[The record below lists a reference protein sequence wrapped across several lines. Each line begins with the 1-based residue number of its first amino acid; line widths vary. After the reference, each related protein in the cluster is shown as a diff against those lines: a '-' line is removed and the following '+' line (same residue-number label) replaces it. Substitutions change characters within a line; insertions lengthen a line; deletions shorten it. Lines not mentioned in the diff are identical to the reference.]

1 MVIVMFYLYE
11 SAIDTVLTN
20 HKKFVNTENKFSRNR
35 KFEFQDIIKFFL
47 FNKGSSNQDDLDDF
61 LEDKFDEVDLEL
73 TRQIFHS
80 SEHLSIHLFL
90 KKLAKNT

>member
-35 KFEFQDIIKFFL
+35 KFEFQDIMKFL
-47 FNKGSSNQDDLDDF
+47 N
-61 LEDKFDEVDLEL
+61 
-73 TRQIFHS
+73 
-80 SEHLSIHLFL
+80 
-90 KKLAKNT
+90 

>member
-1 MVIVMFYLYE
+1 MVIVRFYLYE

-47 FNKGSSNQDDLDDF
+47 FNKGSSNQDDSSKSSKSNKKTKKIPSKNDS
-61 LEDKFDEVDLEL
+61 ESNSQNN
-73 TRQIFHS
+73 TQIFN
-80 SEHLSIHLFL
+80 
-90 KKLAKNT
+90 KK